1 MNDIMIELGLDVGGE
16 SDVECAQESLWF
28 AGRTADGVESSS
40 PITRAPRVVLAT
52 AESMP

>member
-16 SDVECAQESLWF
+16 SDVECAQESLRF

-40 PITRAPRVVLAT
+40 PMPPAPRVVLAT